1 MEKEDRRRKGGAKG
15 EKRGRKGGRRGG
27 RDTGRD
33 IVATSGQSRK
43 KQPVGGDSDGD
54 GDGIR
59 HTFKD

>member
-1 MEKEDRRRKGGAKG
+1 MGAGGGGA
-15 EKRGRKGGRRGG
+15 EGRRGG

>member
-15 EKRGRKGGRRGG
+15 EKRGEGGRRGG